1 MFPTAWES
9 NVVRNIA
16 RLLQYSR
23 GATSSH
29 WYCFSALDNIKRFV
43 CVQFCWRAPQLYEH
57 LLASVKSSAQ
67 KRFLFDKCSWHL
79 APLSQAACFHRVMYG
94 LWSGKGASGFWW
106 HMFQIPRRHF
116 YPVRGDQAVWQSRRL
131 YKLRLTE
138 NHQPGGD
145 VTICLTPIS
154 RLLLEKF

>member
-1 MFPTAWES
+1 MWFEILHNWY
-9 NVVRNIA
+9 NIVKEP
-16 RLLQYSR
+16 
-23 GATSSH
+23 TSSH

-57 LLASVKSSAQ
+57 LLASVKSFAQ

-94 LWSGKGASGFWW
+94 LRSGKGASGFWW

-138 NHQPGGD
+138 NHEPVGD
-145 VTICLTPIS
+145 VTRCLTPIS
-154 RLLLEKF
+154 LFILEKCWI